1 MEASNVL
8 DVAPDAEVQTPT
20 TRQQREVTTSQL
32 IPFLKKG
39 TKRSRERAM
48 ARLIETN
55 MPVAK
60 TLARRY
66 AGRGIPIDDL
76 EQVAYLGLVAA
87 TQRFDDSQGGDLL
100 AYAIPTIKGEL
111 RKTFRDSGWM
121 VRPPRR
127 LQELQARVWAAE
139 SELIHELQRAPRPAE
154 IAERIGAEIDE
165 VNEAL
170 SIDGCFA
177 PSSLDV
183 PVGDGEATTYAD
195 RQGAPD
201 PGFETCEART
211 MLGPVVRHLPD
222 RDRRIIEMRY
232 FRNWTQ
238 QEIAEEIGVTQTQVS
253 RLLSRILRDLRSMLT
268 SGHAHAA

>member
-1 MEASNVL
+1 MEASAVL
-8 DVAPDAEVQTPT
+8 NPASDAGTLSA
-20 TRQQREVTTSQL
+20 TRKQREARTSQL

-39 TKRSRERAM
+39 TSRSRERAR

-66 AGRGIPIDDL
+66 AGRGIPLADL

-87 TQRFDDSQGGDLL
+87 TKRFDESQGDDLL

-139 SELIHELQRAPRPAE
+139 SELIQELQRAPSPQE
-154 IAERIGAEIDE
+154 IAEHIGAEVEE
-165 VNEAL
+165 VDEAL

-183 PVGDGEATTYAD
+183 SLGDDDSTTYAD

-201 PGFETCEART
+201 PGFATSEART
-211 MLGPVVRHLPD
+211 VLGPAVRQLPE
-222 RDRRIIEMRY
+222 RDRKIIELRY
-232 FRNWTQ
+232 FRSWTQ
-238 QEIAEEIGVTQTQVS
+238 QEIAAEIGVTQTQVS
-253 RLLSRILRDLRSMLT
+253 RLLSRILRDLRSSIT
-268 SGHAHAA
+268 TGHTRAA